1 MHGYRYIADL
11 KRVGEGLGTATK
23 KGRGSVS
30 NDLGTVACMFME
42 CQEKTVVFNSETT
55 GVDTFKIRS
64 LGKSQFTNY
73 WHFHNCG
80 VADDT

>member
-42 CQEKTVVFNSETT
+42 C
-55 GVDTFKIRS
+55 
-64 LGKSQFTNY
+64 
-73 WHFHNCG
+73 
-80 VADDT
+80 